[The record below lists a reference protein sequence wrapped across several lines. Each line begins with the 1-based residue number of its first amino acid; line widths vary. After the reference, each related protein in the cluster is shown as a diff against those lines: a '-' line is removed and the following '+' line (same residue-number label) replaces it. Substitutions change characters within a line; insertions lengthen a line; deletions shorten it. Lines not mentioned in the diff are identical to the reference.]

1 MCYVYIIY
9 STFRVRKFSK
19 PSSLVRFSAQKGKCS
34 PKAGI
39 RLRLTSLYST
49 LLRLTAFEASGRKS
63 RRDTL
68 WHDSRPRATNG
79 ARRDGVKYNTVTR
92 YNVKRGNSG
101 RENSMKTLCSI
112 ARTEVVDFS
121 SCVNARYSY
130 GTWEA
135 SHRTGKQDLI
145 WRRYS
150 RCSFSRSIP

>member
-9 STFRVRKFSK
+9 CTFRVRKFWK
-19 PSSLVRFSAQKGKCS
+19 PSSLVRFSAQKGKAS
-34 PKAGI
+34 V

-49 LLRLTAFEASGRKS
+49 LLRLTPFEASGRKP
-63 RRDTL
+63 RRDTS
-68 WHDSRPRATNG
+68 WHGSRPKAANG
-79 ARRDGVKYNTVTR
+79 VRRDGDEYNTVTR

-101 RENSMKTLCSI
+101 RENSFKTLCSI
-112 ARTEVVDFS
+112 ARMEVVDFS
-121 SCVNARYSY
+121 SCVNAY

>member
-1 MCYVYIIY
+1 MCYVCIIY
-9 STFRVRKFSK
+9 SAFRVRKFTK
-19 PSSLVRFSAQKGKCS
+19 PSSSVRFSAHRM
-34 PKAGI
+34 KASI

-49 LLRLTAFEASGRKS
+49 LPRLTPFEASGPKATS
-63 RRDTL
+63 RHVVTRL
-68 WHDSRPRATNG
+68 SRAKATNG
-79 ARRDGVKYNTVTR
+79 VRRDGVKYNAVTR

-101 RENSMKTLCSI
+101 RENSFKTLCSI

-121 SCVNARYSY
+121 SCVNPRYSY